1 MHCLMKTLM
10 NGTLGDLYSLYSLYW
25 LPMYN
30 VQCKDIHRTLLLKPM
45 YYVY

>member
-1 MHCLMKTLM
+1 MHCLMKTMM
-10 NGTLGDLYSLYSLYW
+10 NGTQGRLYSLYKLYCI
-25 LPMYN
+25 PMYY